1 MNSMLSTAPDIAETK
16 AIAEQAYIYG
26 FPLAT
31 TQHTTPLPTHEE
43 MHMIRKTVLIG
54 TIATALVAAYAYAQM
69 PIVDAIAG
77 KVVQK
82 YQSST
87 CEQLWQNRGKTPGP
101 EEQRVLGF
109 LKNDAAARQEFFNKI
124 SGPVMNKMFE
134 CGMIP

>member
-1 MNSMLSTAPDIAETK
+1 MK
-16 AIAEQAYIYG
+16 
-26 FPLAT
+26 
-31 TQHTTPLPTHEE
+31 
-43 MHMIRKTVLIG
+43 RKVLL
-54 TIATALVAAYAYAQM
+54 IATIPAALAVAVAYAQM

-101 EEQRVLGF
+101 EEQRVLAF
-109 LKNDAAARQEFFNKI
+109 LKQDAAARQEFFNKI
-124 SGPVMNKMFE
+124 AGPVMNKMFE